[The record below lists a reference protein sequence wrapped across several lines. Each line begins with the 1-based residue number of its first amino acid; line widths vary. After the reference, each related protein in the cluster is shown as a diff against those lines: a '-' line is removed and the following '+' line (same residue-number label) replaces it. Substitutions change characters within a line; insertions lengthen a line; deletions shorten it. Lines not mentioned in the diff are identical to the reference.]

1 MKKVIEMILKMII
14 NLSKEFLPK
23 IWIMIKHKKLQ
34 FLIKIIN
41 KMMLLQE
48 IFLIYIKMKLKREI
62 IINLKDFKGSM
73 F

>member
-14 NLSKEFLPK
+14 NLSKECLPK